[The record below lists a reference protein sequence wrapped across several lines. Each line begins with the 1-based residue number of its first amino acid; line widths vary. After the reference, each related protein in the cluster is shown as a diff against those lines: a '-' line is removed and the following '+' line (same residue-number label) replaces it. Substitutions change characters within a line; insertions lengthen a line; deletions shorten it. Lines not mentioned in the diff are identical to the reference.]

1 MGCKSAVALVRG
13 VEYWRSKGC
22 STAQVLHGV
31 FWNGLACFQLLQNGF
46 RWPCYPL
53 TFSCSNSMKNGS
65 VVSPW
70 YSSFN
75 MEELPFK
82 HNEEAVSTKFSTL
95 CITANNRGPFDVE
108 RV

>member
-1 MGCKSAVALVRG
+1 
-13 VEYWRSKGC
+13 
-22 STAQVLHGV
+22 
-31 FWNGLACFQLLQNGF
+31 
-46 RWPCYPL
+46 
-53 TFSCSNSMKNGS
+53 MKNGS
-65 VVSPW
+65 VVSPQ